1 MPAGIGDGP
10 DQARE
15 GRMTGKTPRRR
26 PPKDDSRRRARG
38 LLHIGTALP
47 RAAGPALR
55 RRGVVYARLVTEWSD
70 IFRGDLIANGTR
82 PERLM
87 FSRGRKGGTL
97 HIRVASGGL
106 ALELQHLA
114 PQLIERLNRYLGKPL
129 IAELRFRQGPLPPRR
144 RPHVAPKPELP
155 PAGEA
160 ALDDKLEGI
169 QNEELREALRR
180 LGRSVASRESGASP
194 GPAPKR

>member
-1 MPAGIGDGP
+1 MNHGLDR
-10 DQARE
+10 ARE
-15 GRMTGKTPRRR
+15 GCMSRKPQKRR
-26 PPKDDSRRRARG
+26 PPRDDSRRRSRG

-55 RRGVVYARLVTEWSD
+55 RRGVIYARLVTEWSD

-82 PERLM
+82 PERLV

-97 HIRVASGGL
+97 HIRVASGAL

-114 PQLIERLNRYLGKPL
+114 PQLIERLNLYLGKRL
-129 IAELRFRQGPLPPRR
+129 IAELRFRQGPLPPRP

-160 ALDDKLEGI
+160 ELEDKLGGI
-169 QNEELREALRR
+169 RNEELREALRR